1 MHLLTHILLFSQRKK
16 WFAIHSSS
24 LSVPVFPLLSQC
36 HTLLISLYVT
46 RAQNQL
52 RREASWSWLPAAR
65 GTAQQLCWPETETF
79 CKEGVDAGDVSDR
92 FILSNSNKEGA
103 FFFFFTLLFSD
114 VFLPVITILLL
125 SWMVLYTYRI
135 NFRSVHAFIKPKY
148 RVLSVDRSVKETV
161 NNVICLQKM
170 LKRFIFT
177 TWKKQKP

>member
-103 FFFFFTLLFSD
+103 FFFFLPFC
-114 VFLPVITILLL
+114 FLMCFYLLL
-125 SWMVLYTYRI
+125 QFYCFPEWFYIPTELILEVFM
-135 NFRSVHAFIKPKY
+135 
-148 RVLSVDRSVKETV
+148 LSLSQNIGYCR
-161 NNVICLQKM
+161 
-170 LKRFIFT
+170 
-177 TWKKQKP
+177 